1 MTYQGVVQNGAV
13 VLHNGATLPEGTLVS
28 VVPVTPAVPE
38 AAKGDDSPTVWQ
50 KLAELGRW
58 AETQE
63 TDLPV
68 DLAENHD
75 HYLHGVPKRQ

>member
-13 VLHNGATLPEGTLVS
+13 VLHDGATLPEGTLVS
-28 VVPVTPAVPE
+28 VVPVTPALIE
-38 AAKGDDSPTVWQ
+38 KASAGDPPTVWQ

-63 TDLPV
+63 TDLPE

>member
-13 VLHNGATLPEGTLVS
+13 VLHDGATLPEGTLVS

-38 AAKGDDSPTVWQ
+38 AETGDDSPAVWQ